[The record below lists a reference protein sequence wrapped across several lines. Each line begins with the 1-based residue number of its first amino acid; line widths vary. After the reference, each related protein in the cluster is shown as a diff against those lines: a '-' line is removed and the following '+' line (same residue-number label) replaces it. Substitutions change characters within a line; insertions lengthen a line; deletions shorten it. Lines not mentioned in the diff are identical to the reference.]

1 MPYTL
6 GPRQTFEALPTADYK
21 LTLKSW
27 REIVED
33 KDTQYSKKG
42 DVRVEWNW
50 VVTVPGAED
59 QDRRDW
65 SNVPA
70 TFSDKS
76 TFVHIVTALGIVDSL
91 KAIEEGATVDPDQ
104 GIGKSCIG
112 TIVRQLRGSIK
123 GTTGLPEQWT
133 DKITAYAPLP
143 TTVAPVKSKG
153 DMAAKLRERLATLMA
168 FAGEAGDP
176 PAGFNQ
182 QQLRDALKVIG
193 DRAITEPAAR
203 LVKEHVELANTM
215 GINDFDD
222 TTVPATLKDAL
233 VLYEKIT
240 TRLDA

>member
-33 KDTQYSKKG
+33 RDTQYSKKG
-42 DVRVEWNW
+42 DIRNEFNW
-50 VVTVPGAED
+50 IVTVPGGED

-65 SNVPA
+65 ANVPQ

-76 TFVHIVTALGIVDSL
+76 TFVHIAVALQIVDSE
-91 KAIEEGATVDPDQ
+91 KAIAEGAVIDWDQ

-112 TIVRQLRGSIK
+112 TIVKSLKADNKTWG
-123 GTTGLPEQWT
+123 

-143 TTVAPVKSKG
+143 ATAAPAKSKT
-153 DMAAKLRERLATLMA
+153 DMAAKLRERLNTLLA
-168 FAGEAGDP
+168 FSGETSDAPNDLTP
-176 PAGFNQ
+176 TALQ
-182 QQLRDALKVIG
+182 QALKVIG
-193 DRAITEPAAR
+193 AKPITDKATQILTEAI
-203 LVKEHVELANTM
+203 ELANTM

-222 TTVPATLKDAL
+222 TAIPGLTLKDAL
-233 VLYEKIT
+233 LLHEKIT
-240 TRLDA
+240 ARLDA

>member
-42 DVRVEWNW
+42 DIRVEWNW
-50 VVTVPGAED
+50 IVAVPGAED

-76 TFVHIVTALGIVDSL
+76 TFVHIVIALGIVDSL

-112 TIVRQLRGSIK
+112 TIVKSLK
-123 GTTGLPEQWT
+123 PDNKTWT

-143 TTVAPVKSKG
+143 AQEAPAKPKS
-153 DMAAKLRERLATLMA
+153 DMASKLRERLSTLMA
-168 FAGEAGDP
+168 FAGEPNDP
-176 PAGFNQ
+176 PAGLDQ
-182 QQLRDALKVIG
+182 KALKEALNLIG
-193 DRAITEPAAR
+193 AKPISPRATHTLTEQI
-203 LVKEHVELANTM
+203 ELANTM

-222 TTVPATLKDAL
+222 TPVLGLSLKDAL

-240 TRLDA
+240 ARLDA

>member
-42 DVRVEWNW
+42 DIRVQWDW
-50 VVTVPGAED
+50 VVTVPGSED

-65 SNVPA
+65 SNVPS
-70 TFSDKS
+70 TFSEKS
-76 TFVHIVTALGIVDSL
+76 TFVHIVIALGIVDSIA
-91 KAIEEGATVDPDQ
+91 AIEAGATVDPDQ

-112 TIVRQLRGSIK
+112 TIVKSLK
-123 GTTGLPEQWT
+123 PDNKTWT

-143 TTVAPVKSKG
+143 VEVAPAKSKG
-153 DMAAKLRERLATLMA
+153 DMASKLRDRLATLMA
-168 FAGEAGDP
+168 FAGETGDP
-176 PAGFNQ
+176 PADLTQ
-182 QQLRDALKVIG
+182 QALKDALNVIG
-193 DRAITEPAAR
+193 AKPMTDRAKQHLSEQI
-203 LVKEHVELANTM
+203 ELCNTM

-222 TTVPATLKDAL
+222 TPILGLSLKDAL
-233 VLYEKIT
+233 VLYEKVT
-240 TRLDA
+240 ARLDA

>member
-27 REIVED
+27 KEIIED

-50 VVTVPGAED
+50 IVTVPGDED
-59 QDRRDW
+59 QERRDW

-70 TFSDKS
+70 TFSEKS
-76 TFVHIVTALGIVDSL
+76 TFVHIAVALAIVDSV
-91 KAIEEGATVDPDQ
+91 AAVEAGATIDPDQ

-112 TIVRQLRGSIK
+112 TIVKSLK
-123 GTTGLPEQWT
+123 ADNKTWT

-143 TTVAPVKSKG
+143 AESAPAKPKG
-153 DMAAKLRERLATLMA
+153 DMAAKLRDRLAVLMA
-168 FAGEAGDP
+168 FAGETGDP
-176 PAGFNQ
+176 PANLTQ
-182 QQLRDALKVIG
+182 QGLRDSLQAIG
-193 DRAITEPAAR
+193 ARAITAR
-203 LVKEHVELANTM
+203 AGEHLKEQIELANAM

-222 TTVPATLKDAL
+222 TALPTTLKDGL
-233 VLYEKIT
+233 VLFEKIT
-240 TRLDA
+240 ARLDA

>member
-21 LTLKSW
+21 ITLKSW

-42 DVRVEWNW
+42 DIRVEWNW
-50 VVTVPGAED
+50 IVTVPGAED

-76 TFVHIVTALGIVDSL
+76 TFVHIAIALGIVDSVA
-91 KAIEEGATVDPDQ
+91 AIEAGATVDPDQ

-112 TIVRQLRGSIK
+112 TIVKSLKADGK
-123 GTTGLPEQWT
+123 TWT

-143 TTVAPVKSKG
+143 TEAAPAKSKA
-153 DMAAKLRERLATLMA
+153 DMATKLRDRLNTLLA
-168 FAGEAGDP
+168 FSGDP
-176 PAGFNQ
+176 NDAPADLTPTALQ
-182 QQLRDALKVIG
+182 QSLKLIG
-193 DRAITEPAAR
+193 AKPITEKATQLLR
-203 LVKEHVELANTM
+203 EQIELANTM
-215 GINDFDD
+215 GLNDWDGFKLD
-222 TTVPATLKDAL
+222 ALTLKDAL
-233 VLYEKIT
+233 LLHEKIT
-240 TRLDA
+240 ARLDA

>member
-42 DVRVEWNW
+42 DIRVEWNW
-50 VVTVPGAED
+50 IVTVPNSED

-70 TFSDKS
+70 TFSEKS
-76 TFVHIVTALGIVDSL
+76 TFVHIVIALGIVDSIA
-91 KAIEEGATVDPDQ
+91 AIEAGATVDPDQ
-104 GIGKSCIG
+104 AIGKSCLG
-112 TIVRQLRGSIK
+112 TIVKSLK
-123 GTTGLPEQWT
+123 PDNKTWT

-143 TTVAPVKSKG
+143 TEAAPAKSKT
-153 DMAAKLRERLATLMA
+153 DMATKLRERLSTLMA

-176 PAGFNQ
+176 PASLDQKG
-182 QQLRDALKVIG
+182 LKDALQVIG
-193 DRAITEPAAR
+193 ARPITPAA
-203 LVKEHVELANTM
+203 LQTLQEWIQTANTM
-215 GINDFDD
+215 GFNEFDD
-222 TTVPATLKDAL
+222 LPLVGLTLKDAL
-233 VLYEKIT
+233 VLFEKIT
-240 TRLDA
+240 ARMDA

>member
-27 REIVED
+27 REIIED

-42 DVRVEWNW
+42 DIRVEWNW
-50 VVTVPGAED
+50 IVTVPGSED

-70 TFSDKS
+70 TFSEKS
-76 TFVHIVTALGIVDSL
+76 TFVHIAVALGIVDSVA
-91 KAIEEGATVDPDQ
+91 AIEAGATVDPDQ

-112 TIVRQLRGSIK
+112 TIVKSLKADNKTWG
-123 GTTGLPEQWT
+123 

-143 TTVAPVKSKG
+143 IAAAPAKSKT

-168 FAGEAGDP
+168 FAGEPGDP
-176 PAGFNQ
+176 PADLTQ
-182 QQLRDALKVIG
+182 QALKDALNVIG
-193 DRAITEPAAR
+193 AKPISPQAETR
-203 LVKEHVELANTM
+203 VKEHIELANTM
-215 GINDFDD
+215 GINDFDA
-222 TTVPATLKDAL
+222 TPLPQTLKEAL
-233 VLYEKIT
+233 VLFEKIT
-240 TRLDA
+240 ARLDA